1 MGITNFDSVVA
12 GSGASKR
19 IDRNANY
26 VFTKFYSPMTYALRA
41 VGAPDCVALVTDAGI
56 NTLIDAEGN
65 SFNLILEQ
73 AFAGAVPQAI
83 ASDTSGGGVALTLDA
98 AGADGWY
105 FDLGYGAISSEV
117 VHTKGNFKVGT
128 DPAFFLRVKMSV
140 GDVSSTDQ
148 LVVGFTKG
156 GRVADNLIATM
167 SDFAVLNIDAG
178 DVYIETTLNGTG
190 DGKTDTTTNVANAG
204 VITLEVR
211 VDAAGKVRFFFDGV
225 APATDV
231 TNFTFDD
238 TDVVNAFVACQ
249 VAGDNLNPLVVIE
262 EWESG
267 YISSRGL
274 NNIGDLA
281 GNANLPAG

>member
-12 GSGASKR
+12 GLGASKR
-19 IDRNANY
+19 TDRNDRY
-26 VFTKFYSPMTYALRA
+26 VFTKFYGPLMYTLGR

-56 NTLIDAEGN
+56 NQLLDAEGN
-65 SFNLILEQ
+65 SFELILEQ

-105 FDLGYGAISSEV
+105 LDLGYGAITAEV
-117 VHTKGNFKVGT
+117 VHTRGVFVVGT

-148 LVVGFTKG
+148 LTVGFTKG
-156 GRVADNLIATM
+156 GRVADNILATM
-167 SDFAVLNIDAG
+167 TDFAVLNIDSG
-178 DVYIETTLNGTG
+178 DVFIETRLNTGTATR
-190 DGKTDTTTNVANAG
+190 DDTTSNVANAG
-204 VITLEVR
+204 VVTLEVR
-211 VDAAGKVRFFFDGV
+211 VDAGGKVRFFIDGV
-225 APATDV
+225 APSTDK
-231 TNFTFDD
+231 TDFEFDD
-238 TDVVNAFVACQ
+238 DSVNAFVSCQ

-267 YISSRGL
+267 FITARGL
-274 NNIGDLA
+274 NNIGDLV
-281 GNANLPAG
+281 GNANLPA